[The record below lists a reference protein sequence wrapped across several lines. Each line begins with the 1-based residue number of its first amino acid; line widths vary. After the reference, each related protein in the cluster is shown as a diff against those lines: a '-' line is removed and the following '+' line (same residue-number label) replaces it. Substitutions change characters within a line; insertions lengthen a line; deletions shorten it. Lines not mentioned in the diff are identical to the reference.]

1 MATAS
6 RVHLETLAT
15 PRYTD
20 KTASEVMQVLDNM
33 INQYLNETNSILCN
47 VVEYGFNTGKKGH
60 YLSAYARLCV
70 YKTIEVEDKK
80 SNDEVIDVDVKDVLD
95 EEIQEVT
102 SDT

>member
-1 MATAS
+1 MATTT

-15 PRYTD
+15 PCYTD

-60 YLSAYARLCV
+60 FLSAYARLCV
-70 YKTIEVEDKK
+70 YKTTEIEDKK
-80 SNDEVIDVDVKDVLD
+80 SDDEVIDVDVKDVPD
-95 EEIQEVT
+95 EKVQEVS
-102 SDT
+102 SDD

>member
-1 MATAS
+1 MATTT

-15 PRYTD
+15 PCYTD

-60 YLSAYARLCV
+60 FLSAYARLCV
-70 YKTIEVEDKK
+70 YKTTEIEDKK
-80 SNDEVIDVDVKDVLD
+80 SDDEVIDVDAKDVSD
-95 EEIQEVT
+95 EKVQEAT
-102 SDT
+102 SDD

>member
-1 MATAS
+1 MATTS

-15 PRYTD
+15 PCYTD

-60 YLSAYARLCV
+60 FLSAYARLCV
-70 YKTIEVEDKK
+70 YKTIEIKDKK
-80 SNDEVIDVDVKDVLD
+80 SDDEVIDVDVKDVSD
-95 EEIQEVT
+95 EEI
-102 SDT
+102 

>member
-1 MATAS
+1 MATTS

-60 YLSAYARLCV
+60 FLSAYARLCV
-70 YKTIEVEDKK
+70 YKTIEIEDKK
-80 SNDEVIDVDVKDVLD
+80 SDDEVIDADAKDITGEKV
-95 EEIQEVT
+95 QEST
-102 SDT
+102 SGD

>member
-1 MATAS
+1 MATTS

-47 VVEYGFNTGKKGH
+47 VVEYGFNTGKKENF
-60 YLSAYARLCV
+60 LSAYARLCV

-80 SNDEVIDVDVKDVLD
+80 SDDEVIDVDVKDVSD
-95 EEIQEVT
+95 GEIQEVT

>member
-1 MATAS
+1 MATIS

-60 YLSAYARLCV
+60 FLSAYARLCV
-70 YKTIEVEDKK
+70 YKTIEIEDKK
-80 SNDEVIDVDVKDVLD
+80 SDDEVIDADAKDITGEKV
-95 EEIQEVT
+95 QEST
-102 SDT
+102 SGD